1 MANVSQTSNATVL
14 DLFKTV
20 YGNLQ
25 ELIPEDF
32 PLAKDIPFSQK
43 EKVGEKYVEAVCLT
57 NETGWTLSS
66 STDAFEL
73 NPARAGTVKQAE
85 VTPYITVLPSIVPWG
100 VMSRSAGGGARAFAD
115 ATRYVVRNNVKSHGR
130 LQEILRLYARAD
142 SLLGYTSYFTGT
154 YRNAAF
160 TTGTG
165 TINGVTFTNG
175 INAASKYILF
185 APGSWASGIWT
196 AQEGCAV
203 NQVDANGV
211 ILATG
216 SLTSINS
223 EYGYIGVSFTP
234 VAASTVTSTRICF
247 DGMQN
252 DQDMYGIQKILSTQS
267 GSLFGIN
274 TSSYSLWQG
283 NVINLNNTR
292 LTLAKVQSAIANA
305 VNKGGLESDIVIYCN
320 PRSWATI
327 ASTEAGLRIY
337 DESYKPSSAENG
349 FEAIKFH
356 SQNGSVTFKPHRCV
370 KEGDAFGLVLSS
382 WIRSG
387 SAEISF
393 TIPGAPGELIFP
405 MPNQAGYCFRTF
417 SDQFVFCH
425 APAHNLYFQNVND
438 EAAA

>member
-14 DLFKTV
+14 DLFKEV
-20 YGNLQ
+20 YGDLTN
-25 ELIPEDF
+25 LIPEDF
-32 PLAKDIPFSQK
+32 PLAQDIPFSQK

-100 VMSRSAGGGARAFAD
+100 VMSRSAGGGVRAFAD

-142 SLLGYTSYFTGT
+142 SLLGYVSYATQT
-154 YRNAAF
+154 YRGQAF
-160 TTGTG
+160 VNGTG
-165 TINGVTFTNG
+165 TLNGITFTNG
-175 INAASKYILF
+175 INAASKAILL
-185 APGSWASGIWT
+185 APGSFASGIWT
-196 AQEGCAV
+196 ANEGSQINEV
-203 NQVDANGV
+203 NSSGV
-211 ILATG
+211 IVATG
-216 SLTSINS
+216 NLVSINS
-223 EYGYIGVSFTP
+223 EYGYITVSYTP
-234 VAASTVTSTRICF
+234 VAASSTTSHRVCF

-252 DQDMYGIQKILSTQS
+252 DQDFYGIQKILSTQS
-267 GSLFGIN
+267 GLLFGIN
-274 TSSYSLWQG
+274 TSNYSLWQG

-292 LTLAKVQSAIANA
+292 LTLAKVQQAIANA
-305 VNKGGLESDIVIYCN
+305 VNKGGLEDDIVLYCN

-337 DESYKPSSAENG
+337 DESYKPSQAENG
-349 FEAIKFH
+349 FSQVKFH

-370 KEGDAFGLVLSS
+370 KEGDAFGLVLPT

-393 TIPGAPGELIFP
+393 TVPGAPGELIFP

-417 SDQFVFCH
+417 SDQFIFCH
-425 APAHNLYFQNVND
+425 QPAHNLYFSGIND
-438 EAAA
+438 EASA